1 MTDVNSCVSVL
12 IKEKRRRKKMQIL
25 SVIFRFDEFVY
36 FYSDLVVVVF
46 FPFYMFFI
54 SVTQSPKI
62 SHVEIPKEINF
73 PSFS

>member
-1 MTDVNSCVSVL
+1 MTDVNSCVSAL
-12 IKEKRRRKKMQIL
+12 IKEKKRRNIERYFQVRRICVFLLRL
-25 SVIFRFDEFVY
+25 SG
-36 FYSDLVVVVF
+36 SHF
-46 FPFYMFFI
+46 FPFLFFFI

>member
-1 MTDVNSCVSVL
+1 
-12 IKEKRRRKKMQIL
+12 MQIL

-36 FYSDLVVVVF
+36 FYSDLVVVIF
-46 FPFYMFFI
+46 SPFYLFFI